1 MRASDLSSTLT
12 ALIPTKRP
20 VFLWGP
26 PGVGKSSLVAQSAT
40 NLALSV
46 CDVRAVLLDP
56 VDLRGIPAVNGDH
69 RAHWCQ
75 PDFLPRDGQG
85 VLFLDE
91 LAQAPPLVQSAC
103 LQLTLDRRIG
113 EYVLPDGWTV
123 IAASNRQEDRAGA
136 HRLISP
142 LLNRFVHL
150 DLEVS
155 VDDWQSWA
163 LNNGIT
169 PDVRS
174 FIRFKPGLLFQFD
187 PQAGSRSFPTPR
199 SWEFVS
205 QVVSVTPDNLQ
216 LPVIAGC
223 VGEGPAA
230 EFIAFRRIYT
240 QLPDPATVLSNPQGC
255 TVPTDISVIHALTG
269 SLVEHCRK
277 ANDPVLN
284 ACGVFAGRI
293 PVEYATLLLRDMIA
307 VNPRSVSQPAV
318 ATWVRQHADLFARN

>member
-1 MRASDLSSTLT
+1 MRATELGNALT
-12 ALIPTKRP
+12 ALLPTRRP

-26 PGVGKSSLVAQSAT
+26 PGVGKSSLVRQAAV
-40 NLALSV
+40 ALGLDV

-75 PDFLPRDGQG
+75 PDFLPRDGRG

-103 LQLTLDRRIG
+103 LQLTLDRKIG
-113 EYVLPDGWTV
+113 EYTLPEDWTV

-142 LLNRFVHL
+142 LLNRFIHL
-150 DLEVS
+150 DLEVC
-155 VDDWQSWA
+155 VDDWQAWA
-163 LNNGIT
+163 LTNYIT

-174 FIRFKPGLLFQFD
+174 FIRFKPSMLFQFD
-187 PQAGSRSFPTPR
+187 PTAGARSFPTPR

-205 QVVSVTPDNLQ
+205 QVVGVTPESLQ
-216 LPVIAGC
+216 LPVIGGC
-223 VGEGPAA
+223 IGEGPAA

-255 TVPTDISVIHALTG
+255 TVPQDISVVHALTG
-269 SLVEHCRK
+269 SLVEHCRT
-277 ANDPVLN
+277 AADPVLN
-284 ACGVFAGRI
+284 SCGMFGTRL
-293 PVEYATLLLRDMIA
+293 PVEYATLLFRDLIA
-307 VNPRSVSQPAV
+307 VNPRACSQQSVV
-318 ATWVRQHADLFARN
+318 NWVRQHTDLLAGN